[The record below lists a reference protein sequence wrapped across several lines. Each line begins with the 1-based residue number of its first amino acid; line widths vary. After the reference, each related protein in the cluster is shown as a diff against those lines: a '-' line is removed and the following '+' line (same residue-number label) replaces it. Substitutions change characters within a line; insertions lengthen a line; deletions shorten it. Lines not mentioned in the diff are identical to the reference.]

1 MLQHVLLCLESQIKY
16 NVDLMSAVS
25 MLADAW
31 KAVSAGT
38 ISNCFRHAGFK
49 LRSEPDTADT
59 AAEEPDNAT
68 EEPDLPHSA
77 SSSGADV
84 IDDLQGCNVPIPNT
98 VTFEDFANVDS
109 AVSSCAELNDDDI
122 IEQVLQPSNSGTD
135 SDDDDAPC
143 APEPSHADMSRALAV
158 LSSSYS
164 DRITLAEIQA
174 DLLARMRKCLQ
185 QRINDFFRPPV
196 D

>member
-1 MLQHVLLCLESQIKY
+1 M
-16 NVDLMSAVS
+16 S

-38 ISNCFRHAGFK
+38 ISYCFRHTGFL

-68 EEPDLPHSA
+68 EEPDLLPSA

-84 IDDLQGCNVPIPNT
+84 IDDLRGCGVPFHDT

-109 AVSSCAELNDDDI
+109 AVSSCAELNEDI
-122 IEQVLQPSNSGTD
+122 IEQVLQPSNSGSD
-135 SDDDDAPC
+135 SDDDDALC
-143 APEPSHADMSRALAV
+143 APEPSHADLSRALAV

-164 DRITLAEIQA
+164 DRITLAGIQA
-174 DLLARMRKCLQ
+174 DLRARKRKCMQ
-185 QRINDFFRPPV
+185 QRINDFF
-196 D
+196 

>member
-1 MLQHVLLCLESQIKY
+1 MLQHVLLCLGSQIKY

-31 KAVSAGT
+31 KAVSVGT
-38 ISNCFRHAGFK
+38 ISNCFRHAGFT

-68 EEPDLPHSA
+68 EDPNLPPSA
-77 SSSGADV
+77 SSSGANV
-84 IDDLQGCNVPIPNT
+84 IDDLRGCGVPIPDT

-109 AVSSCAELNDDDI
+109 AVSSCAELNDEDI
-122 IEQVLQPSNSGTD
+122 IEQVLQPSNSGSD
-135 SDDDDAPC
+135 SDDDDALC
-143 APEPSHADMSRALAV
+143 APEPSHADLSRALAV

-164 DRITLAEIQA
+164 ERITLAKIQA
-174 DLLARMRKCLQ
+174 DLIARKRKCVQ
-185 QRINDFFRPPV
+185 QHINDFFRPPV

>member
-1 MLQHVLLCLESQIKY
+1 MLLCLESQIKY
-16 NVDLMSAVS
+16 NDDLMSAVS
-25 MLADAW
+25 MLPDAW

-38 ISNCFRHAGFK
+38 ISNCFRHTGFT
-49 LRSEPDTADT
+49 LRSKPDTADT
-59 AAEEPDNAT
+59 AAEDPDNAT

-84 IDDLQGCNVPIPNT
+84 IDDLRGCGVPIPDT
-98 VTFEDFANVDS
+98 VTFEDFGNVDS
-109 AVSSCAELNDDDI
+109 AMSSCAELNDDNI
-122 IEQVLQPSNSGTD
+122 IEQVLQPSNSGSD

-143 APEPSHADMSRALAV
+143 APEPSHADLSRALAV

-164 DRITLAEIQA
+164 DRITLVEIQA
-174 DLLARMRKCLQ
+174 DVRARKRKCMQ